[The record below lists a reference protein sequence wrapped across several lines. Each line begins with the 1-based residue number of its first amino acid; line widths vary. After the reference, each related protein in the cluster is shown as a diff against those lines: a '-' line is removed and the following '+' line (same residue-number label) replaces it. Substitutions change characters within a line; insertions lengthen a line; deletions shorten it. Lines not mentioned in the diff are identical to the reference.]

1 MRGIVPIN
9 PWIFFL
15 FFGEGGEKE
24 GGGGDDSITIE
35 AVLEES

>member
-1 MRGIVPIN
+1 MDLFS
-9 PWIFFL
+9 FFL
-15 FFGEGGEKE
+15 GGGEKE

>member
-1 MRGIVPIN
+1 MRGIAPIN

-15 FFGEGGEKE
+15 FFWGGGRKRE
-24 GGGGDDSITIE
+24 GGGDDSITIE

>member
-1 MRGIVPIN
+1 MRGIAPIN

-15 FFGEGGEKE
+15 FFWGGGRNRE
-24 GGGGDDSITIE
+24 GGGDDSITIE